1 MVRKIRGLIF
11 WKIVFRRKKVY
22 EKSDKKIFSKLIY
35 RKSNK
40 KQFFGIN
47 FSNYRNKL
55 KRKMIII

>member
-11 WKIVFRRKKVY
+11 WKIVFRRK
-22 EKSDKKIFSKLIY
+22 KSDKKIFSKLIY

>member
-35 RKSNK
+35 RKSSK

>member
-22 EKSDKKIFSKLIY
+22 KKSDKKIFSKLIY